1 MARVHPFQTNFTAG
15 ELTPLLAGQTDF
27 KKYVNGVEELV
38 NMTVFPQGGATRRY
52 GTRYVAEVKNSD
64 SNIRLIPFE
73 FNVTQS
79 YVLELGDQYIRFY
92 KDNGQITLADQN
104 ITAITQANPA
114 VVTVT
119 GHNYV
124 TGDDVYIASVGGMFA
139 LNGKRYRITVIDA
152 DTFSLDGINST
163 SLPAYTSGGI
173 VEKVYEIVSPFLET
187 QLYDLQ
193 FTQSA
198 DVMYICSGTLPPKK
212 LSRTGHTT
220 WTLENAEFKN
230 GPFLDKNTGNR
241 TLSSSSTAI
250 GTNRNLTANNVDFKT
265 ENGIQGWQAGDI
277 GRQVRIGDGYGVI
290 TAITSTTV
298 AKFEVKKV
306 ITSNGSTNWYLGAW
320 STITGFPNTVSFF
333 EQRLVFGGSLYY
345 PQTIWASQS
354 AIYDD
359 FDTGDSNAAD
369 AFIYTIAANRV
380 NSIRWLAPA
389 RDLVVGTAGGEFK
402 VGRPTGEPLKP
413 DNVSITQQTTYG
425 GWTTQPIQV
434 GSTILFVQKQRK
446 KIREFTYKFEDDAY
460 AAPDMTLLAE
470 HITGTGIVDVDYAQE
485 PNSVYWAV
493 RDDGILL
500 GMTYQREED
509 VIAWHRH
516 IIGGYNSFTFDNTD
530 VTVSGSDPDKDGFI
544 TITSHGLETGDE
556 IEFVQGTST
565 GAKINGLVDSEKFFI
580 VVKDANSVKF
590 SRTYQQAKDGTTIQ
604 IVSAVGTG
612 HKIRQHAKVKSVTS
626 ISENTENQVWCCVER
641 RINGVKRKFVEYLD
655 PLLNMDSGLSG
666 TINGSATI
674 ITGLDYLEGE
684 DVQILIGDAVFPNQI
699 VTNGQITISGLAST
713 SSTKSIEI
721 GLGFIS
727 KIKTM
732 RIEAGAAAG
741 TAQARPKRFNEVVV
755 RLHETVG
762 VKINGDQVPF
772 RTSSTPT
779 SQSIPVFTG
788 DKRVTNLGWDKD
800 GQIVIEQTQPLP
812 MTVLGISGT
821 LVTSD

>member
-1 MARVHPFQTNFTAG
+1 M
-15 ELTPLLAGQTDF
+15 
-27 KKYVNGVEELV
+27 
-38 NMTVFPQGGATRRY
+38 
-52 GTRYVAEVKNSD
+52 
-64 SNIRLIPFE
+64 
-73 FNVTQS
+73 
-79 YVLELGDQYIRFY
+79 
-92 KDNGQITLADQN
+92 
-104 ITAITQANPA
+104 
-114 VVTVT
+114 
-119 GHNYV
+119 
-124 TGDDVYIASVGGMFA
+124 
-139 LNGKRYRITVIDA
+139 
-152 DTFSLDGINST
+152 
-163 SLPAYTSGGI
+163 
-173 VEKVYEIVSPFLET
+173 
-187 QLYDLQ
+187 
-193 FTQSA
+193 
-198 DVMYICSGTLPPKK
+198 
-212 LSRTGHTT
+212 
-220 WTLENAEFKN
+220 
-230 GPFLDKNTGNR
+230 
-241 TLSSSSTAI
+241 
-250 GTNRNLTANNVDFKT
+250 
-265 ENGIQGWQAGDI
+265 
-277 GRQVRIGDGYGVI
+277 
-290 TAITSTTV
+290 
-298 AKFEVKKV
+298 
-306 ITSNGSTNWYLGAW
+306 
-320 STITGFPNTVSFF
+320 
-333 EQRLVFGGSLYY
+333 
-345 PQTIWASQS
+345 
-354 AIYDD
+354 
-359 FDTGDSNAAD
+359 
-369 AFIYTIAANRV
+369 
-380 NSIRWLAPA
+380 
-389 RDLVVGTAGGEFK
+389 
-402 VGRPTGEPLKP
+402 
-413 DNVSITQQTTYG
+413 
-425 GWTTQPIQV
+425 
-434 GSTILFVQKQRK
+434 QKQRK

-530 VTVSGSDPDKDGFI
+530 VTVSGSDPDKDGFV
-544 TITSHGLETGDE
+544 TITSHGFETGDE
-556 IEFVQGTST
+556 VEFVTGTST
-565 GAKINGLVDSEKFFI
+565 GANINGLVNSEKFYI
-580 VVKDANSVKF
+580 VVEDANKIKF

-699 VTNGQITISGLAST
+699 VANGQITISGLAST

-821 LVTSD
+821 LVSSD